1 MNQSEF
7 LPIFLEEASEILER
21 WESTCLKL
29 DKDASEENLNDL
41 FRSAHNLKGSARSV
55 GLSEFGKFVHTVE
68 DLITNIKSGKQAIS
82 SEIVSLILDCQKQLL
97 NWVEGLKEDSSLILD
112 CTDFIEKIESLSSK
126 KEDVPT
132 DSFGFFDD
140 EPPGKKPNSGTN
152 ETQKAKD
159 LGTILV
165 ESGHVSQLQ
174 VEDALRV
181 QSLKL
186 GELLVDRG
194 VTSPQVV
201 KQALE
206 NQKNQ
211 GHKPDETIR
220 VSLRKLDTVIRLVGE
235 MSIQH
240 AIIKGAKEAGDLNN
254 AHTQEA
260 ISLTHKV
267 IQDLQA
273 EAMGL
278 RMQPLEN
285 LFQRMERVAR
295 DVASSLGKEIRVVL
309 KGADVELDKT
319 VIERMKDPLVHILRN
334 AVDHGIE
341 SAQARSDSGK
351 NKVATITI
359 EGVQTAANV
368 GIIISD
374 DGGGIHEEKVLT
386 IAKNKGL
393 VPVDA
398 KLSPEQIHQLIFMP
412 GFSTADKVTD
422 VSGRGVGLD
431 VVKRAVDEIGG
442 QAVVQSVRSKGTSF
456 KITLPSTLSILDAVV
471 ISLNNNLYAL
481 PIQDIEEVVHI
492 SDNLIEKTPDQG
504 RMMNLR
510 GRIMP
515 IESLSD
521 YLPSRLGEKSISDG
535 VAVVANHNSTSIA
548 FEVDRIMGQQQ
559 IVVRQIDEGL
569 AKVPGFTGAT
579 ILSSGEPS
587 MIVHLPHI
595 VKSYISTIKT

>member
-7 LPIFLEEASEILER
+7 LPIFLEEAFEILER

-55 GLSEFGKFVHTVE
+55 GLSEFGKFVHVVE
-68 DLITNIKSGKQAIS
+68 DLITNMKSGQLSVSA
-82 SEIVSLILDCQKQLL
+82 EIVSLILDCQRQLL
-97 NWVEGLKEDSSLILD
+97 NWVEGLKADSSLVLD
-112 CTDFIEKIESLSSK
+112 STHLVQEIVSLSSP
-126 KEDVPT
+126 KENAST

-140 EPPGKKPNSGTN
+140 ETPVQKTSSNST
-152 ETQKAKD
+152 ETGNPQD
-159 LGTILV
+159 LGTILI

-174 VEDALRV
+174 IEEAVRV
-181 QSLKL
+181 QNLKL
-186 GELLVDRG
+186 GEILVDRG

-240 AIIKGAKEAGDLNN
+240 AIIKGAKESGDLNN
-254 AHTQEA
+254 AHTIEA
-260 ISLTHKV
+260 ISLTDKV
-267 IQDLQA
+267 IQDLQT

-341 SAQARSDSGK
+341 SPEARAQSGK

-374 DGGGIHEEKVLT
+374 DGRGINEEIVLS
-386 IAKNKGL
+386 IAKSKGL
-393 VPVDA
+393 VPSDA
-398 KLSPEQIHQLIFMP
+398 KLTPEQIHQLIFMP

-442 QAVVQSVRSKGTSF
+442 QAIVQSVQSKGTNF

-471 ISLNNNLYAL
+471 ISLDNNLYAL
-481 PIQDIEEVVHI
+481 PIQDIDEVVHI
-492 SDNLIEKTPDQG
+492 SDNLIEKTPDRG

-510 GRIMP
+510 GKIMP
-515 IESLSD
+515 VERLSD
-521 YLPSRLGEKSISDG
+521 YLPSRIGKKSASDG
-535 VAVVANHNSTSIA
+535 VAVVANHNRTSIA

-559 IVVRQIDEGL
+559 IVVRQIDDAL
-569 AKVPGFTGAT
+569 AKIPGFTGAT

-587 MIVHLPHI
+587 MIVHLSHI
-595 VKSYISTIKT
+595 VKSYVSTIKS

>member
-7 LPIFLEEASEILER
+7 LPIFLEEAFEILER

-55 GLSEFGKFVHTVE
+55 GLLEFGKCVHVVE
-68 DLITNIKSGKQAIS
+68 DLITNIKAGESLITA
-82 SEIVSLILDCQKQLL
+82 EIVSLLLECQRQLL
-97 NWVEGLKEDSSLILD
+97 NWVEGLRTDNALILD
-112 CTDFIEKIESLSSK
+112 FSHLIQKIEALSSATAN
-126 KEDVPT
+126 VPT

-140 EPPGKKPNSGTN
+140 EALV
-152 ETQKAKD
+152 QKNISNVQDTGSPKD
-159 LGTILV
+159 LGTILI

-174 VEDALRV
+174 IEEAVRI
-181 QSLKL
+181 QNLKL

-220 VSLRKLDTVIRLVGE
+220 VSLRKLDAVIRLVGE

-240 AIIKGAKEAGDLNN
+240 AIIKGAKESGDLNN
-254 AHTQEA
+254 AHTIEA
-260 ISLTHKV
+260 INLTQKV
-267 IQDLQA
+267 IQDLQT

-295 DVASSLGKEIRVVL
+295 DVASSLGKDIKVVL

-341 SAQARSDSGK
+341 SPQARVESGK
-351 NKVATITI
+351 NKIASITI

-374 DGGGIHEEKVLT
+374 DGQGINEDKVLS
-386 IAKNKGL
+386 IAKNRGL
-393 VPVDA
+393 VRSDA

-442 QAVVQSVRSKGTSF
+442 QAVVQSMKGKGTNF

-471 ISLNNNLYAL
+471 ISLDSNLYAL
-481 PIQDIEEVVHI
+481 PIQDIDEVVHI
-492 SDNLIEKTPDQG
+492 SNNLIERTPDKG

-510 GRIMP
+510 GKIMP
-515 IESLSD
+515 VESLSD
-521 YLPSRLGEKSISDG
+521 YLPSRIGEKSASEG
-535 VAVVANHNSTSIA
+535 VAVVANYNNTSVA

-587 MIVHLPHI
+587 MIVHLHHI
-595 VKSYISTIKT
+595 VKSYVSSIKS